1 MHALIFLRKFDFL
14 MFPKRVAF
22 VSVIVVAIVTGGG
35 PNGFNDSENY
45 DFLPLRR
52 RIHAYMSSPLWRRSS
67 GESDADF
74 VKALNVLRNLPQSHP
89 LVDLTM
95 EAIARVSRELDRVD
109 RMQTVIS
116 ANTLSLV
123 LFASET
129 VRLTAALRLIGNES
143 LETAQK
149 LLSVNSVDDPQ
160 RKRTEYALIDSAKS
174 ICRIELSKTIQGAK
188 CAQTALAIL
197 QGFLIALVAFP
208 TETVLFNN
216 NNKNKNKH
224 DMRERWKKFESIW
237 DHFDERP
244 QRSS

>member
-1 MHALIFLRKFDFL
+1 MI
-14 MFPKRVAF
+14 
-22 VSVIVVAIVTGGG
+22 VSVIVVIRGSLNG
-35 PNGFNDSENY
+35 GFNDTENF

-52 RIHAYMSSPLWRRSS
+52 RIHAYMSSPLWRSSS

-89 LVDLTM
+89 LVDLTV

-116 ANTLSLV
+116 SNTLSLV

-174 ICRIELSKTIQGAK
+174 ICRIELSKTTDEGK
-188 CAQTALAIL
+188 CAQTALTIL
-197 QGFLIALVAFP
+197 KGFLIAQVTFP
-208 TETVLFNN
+208 TETD
-216 NNKNKNKH
+216 NKKH
-224 DMRERWKKFESIW
+224 AMREKWVKFESIW
-237 DHFDERP
+237 GHFDERA